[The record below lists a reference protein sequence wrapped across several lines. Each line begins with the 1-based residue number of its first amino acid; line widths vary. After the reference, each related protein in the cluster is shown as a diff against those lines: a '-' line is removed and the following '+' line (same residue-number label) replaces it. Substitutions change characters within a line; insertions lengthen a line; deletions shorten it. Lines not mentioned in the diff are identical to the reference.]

1 MWRPLAL
8 GLAALLISG
17 MSVSKAASP
26 IPVSTLTI
34 KGIYATRPHDST
46 IYCLLGSGACAVV
59 DDAGRAD
66 SFIAQW
72 LANHPTAVA
81 LPTAAERRPPLMR
94 GMAAPREAFVRP
106 AD

>member
-1 MWRPLAL
+1 MWRPSALWLAVL
-8 GLAALLISG
+8 LVSGAAVTEAYS
-17 MSVSKAASP
+17 S

-34 KGIYATRPHDST
+34 KGVYATKPHDST

-66 SFIAQW
+66 AFIAQW

-81 LPTAAERRPPLMR
+81 LPISEERHPPLMR
-94 GMAAPREAFVRP
+94 GMETPREVFVWV
-106 AD
+106 A